1 MYVLNSLAE
10 FKSIILLT
18 DIPSSDQLMVN
29 LFISCFDILAGSSRS
44 SSGEQLGKNVE
55 MQLTS
60 VLVTIVD
67 ESANLPS
74 EAVDIIVAQ
83 FLRADP
89 RAINGFVRKNAK
101 NAAVIDERQ
110 STLALKELPP
120 AYNMART
127 VCNSCPEKMARYLSQ
142 YFNDV
147 IVDASS
153 SAAKAPIKKASH
165 RRTSDNL
172 DDSDLDSA
180 AVPTAEDLE
189 ELEKVHL
196 LLRELWR
203 ACPAVLQ
210 NVIPQLEAELSA
222 ENVHL
227 RSLATETF
235 GDVISGIGAAGLP
248 PSPALDPAFYPPL
261 ALSDMTGFTQHD
273 NILTKPSS
281 PQPFP
286 HTHPQA
292 FSSFLSRSHDKS
304 PVIRAA
310 WTTGIGRIVATS
322 AGGIG
327 LDPQVE
333 DRLITNLATMLQDA
347 DEKVRIAAVRAI
359 GNFSIR
365 DVIFKLGSS
374 GSIDKSGSVLAVLAE
389 RIRDKKHTVREEATV
404 VLARFWG
411 VAAGAIAD
419 EEEQVISAIGS
430 APSKILDTYYT
441 NDLEIGVLLDHVLHE
456 QLLPLSYPPLKSK
469 SSKLINGHSQ
479 RTKDIQINGHD
490 EMENLDPDKIR
501 AERILLLVKHLDEKA
516 RKVFYAMQTRQLQ
529 ISKVMEAY
537 LQRCEDYNGG
547 VMDHNEKAIKEHLTR
562 LINSFGNQLPDPSKV
577 TESLWKFA
585 KLHDRRSYVLIRFCM
600 SPDSDYRTVTNAIKE
615 LIKRI
620 EQKSTSPQDLLNIL
634 LPIMYRTSVLIYNKS
649 HVPAIM
655 DYSRTNNKSL
665 ASTAHEILREVST
678 RTPQVL
684 KAHVKEICMLLQ
696 DQAPRGRTANDPAA
710 IDNLKA
716 CASFASKFTDNIF
729 QDRKFVQAMTDF
741 ALGGTPAEAA
751 KHAVTITMT
760 TTDRKELLSKDLI
773 QKCIKDF
780 RYGIGGFLPRLA
792 ALSQLML
799 LAPNEV
805 EQESDAISNIAIE
818 EILLKVRTT
827 PIDSSNSYT
836 WSHTVDPECEAKCW
850 ALKILVNRVRSLS
863 DSDNVSGIADPVYKV
878 LLNLIKNSGE
888 CLPDKNTPPS
898 HKPRLRLLAAR
909 LCLKLCTKKIT
920 DALFKP
926 SAFNSLALV
935 AQDPILDVRTSFLQ
949 RLKKYL
955 GQSKLPQRF
964 YTIPFLL
971 AFEPNSSLKSDTTTW
986 IRSRASHF
994 NALKIQQRD
1003 PKPKMIM
1010 ESVFARLLSLLAHHP
1025 DYDHAAEDLI
1035 DFARYILYYLY
1046 PIATEDNISLIY
1058 HIAQRVKQCRDN
1070 ISPSPENDSHLYHLS
1085 DLAQLTIRK
1094 FEDAHNWNMQTM
1106 PATLRLPSSLFE
1118 VMDDHEEAKQIA
1130 EKNYL
1135 PEGVEEGIEGLV
1147 KATIKAA
1154 RSQGKKRRSDIHEN
1168 GEERGGKR
1176 VKSLTIRK
1184 APTKEK
1190 KSKAA
1195 KTPKKTKR
1203 KTSEE
1208 VASTERRRSARATV
1222 TGGKYAER
1230 DDEEDDEEMAEGVAE
1245 WEYDNGEV
1253 IKDVENGV
1261 DDAEEE
1267 SEEEEREERE
1277 EEPEPDEIKEPT
1289 PKSSPKGKKPPTKLK
1304 GVKKKPAI
1312 KAR

>member
-29 LFISCFDILAGSSRS
+29 LFIQCFDILAGSSRS
-44 SSGEQLGKNVE
+44 STGEQLGKNVE

-60 VLVTIVD
+60 VLVTMVD

-74 EAVDIIVAQ
+74 EVVDTIVAQ
-83 FLRADP
+83 FLRTHP
-89 RAINGFVRKNAK
+89 RAFNGAVRKNK
-101 NAAVIDERQ
+101 TNPAVTDEKQ

-127 VCNSCPEKMARYLSQ
+127 ICNSCPEKMARYLSQ

-153 SAAKAPIKKASH
+153 SAAKAPTKKAPL
-165 RRTSDNL
+165 RKASDNS
-172 DDSDLDSA
+172 DDSDLDGTA
-180 AVPTAEDLE
+180 GPTAEDLE

-227 RSLATETF
+227 RSLATETL
-235 GDVISGIGAAGLP
+235 GDIVSGIGAAGLP
-248 PSPALDPAFYPPL
+248 PPPALDPAVYPPL
-261 ALSDMTGFTQHD
+261 ALSDMTGLINND

-286 HTHPQA
+286 HAHPQA

-310 WTTGIGRIVATS
+310 WTTGIGRIITTS
-322 AGGIG
+322 AGGMG
-327 LDPQVE
+327 LAQQVE

-347 DEKVRIAAVRAI
+347 DERVRIAAVRAI
-359 GNFSIR
+359 GNFSVR
-365 DVIFKLGSS
+365 DVILKLGSS
-374 GSIDKSGSVLAVLAE
+374 GSMDKPGSALAVLAE
-389 RIRDKKHTVREEATV
+389 RIRDKRHAVREEATV
-404 VLARFWG
+404 VLARLWG

-419 EEEQVISAIGS
+419 EEEEVISAIGS

-441 NDLEIGVLLDHVLHE
+441 NDLDIGVLLDHVLHE

-469 SSKLINGHSQ
+469 STKLVNGDSQ
-479 RTKDIQINGHD
+479 KMKDSQITSAVD
-490 EMENLDPDKIR
+490 PEKLDPDKIR
-501 AERILLLVKHLDEKA
+501 VERILLLVKHLDEKA

-529 ISKVMEAY
+529 MSKVMEAY

-547 VMDHNEKAIKEHLTR
+547 VMDQNEKAIKEHLTR

-620 EQKSTSPQDLLNIL
+620 EQKATSPQDLLNIL
-634 LPIMYRTSVLIYNKS
+634 LPLIYRTSVLVYNKS

-655 DYSRTNNKSL
+655 EYSRTNSISL
-665 ASTAHEILREVST
+665 ASTAHEMLREIST

-696 DQAPRGRTANDPAA
+696 DEAPHGGIANDPGAL
-710 IDNLKA
+710 DNLKA
-716 CASFASKFTDNIF
+716 CASFASKFTDKIF

-741 ALGGTPAEAA
+741 ALNGAPAEAA
-751 KHAVTITMT
+751 KHAITIVMT
-760 TTDRKELLSKDLI
+760 TTDRKEMLAKDLV
-773 QKCIKDF
+773 QKCIEGF
-780 RYGIGGFLPRLA
+780 RYGAEGFLPRLA

-805 EQESDAISNIAIE
+805 EQESDAVSNIAIE
-818 EILLKVRTT
+818 EILLQVRTT
-827 PIDSSNSYT
+827 PTDFSNSYT
-836 WSHTVDPECEAKCW
+836 WSPAVDPECEAKCW
-850 ALKILVNRVRSLS
+850 ALKILVNRVRSQS
-863 DSDNVSGIADPVYKV
+863 DSETLSGIADPVYKV

-888 CLPDKNTPPS
+888 CLPSKDTPPS
-898 HKPRLRLLAAR
+898 HKPRLRLLAGR
-909 LCLKLCTKKIT
+909 LCLKLCTKKTT
-920 DALFKP
+920 DALFTP
-926 SAFNSLALV
+926 NAFNLLALV
-935 AQDPILDVRTSFLQ
+935 AQDPIFDVRTSFLQ
-949 RLKKYL
+949 RLRKYL
-955 GQSKLPQRF
+955 GYSKLPQRF

-986 IRSRASHF
+986 VRSRASHF
-994 NALKIQQRD
+994 NTLKAQQRD

-1025 DYDHAAEDLI
+1025 DYSNAAEDLI
-1035 DFARYILYYLY
+1035 DFARYVLYYLY
-1046 PIATEDNISLIY
+1046 PVATEDNLSLIY
-1058 HIAQRVKQCRDN
+1058 HIAQRVKQCRDS

-1094 FEDAHNWNMQTM
+1094 FEDAHNWNIQTM
-1106 PATLRLPSSLFE
+1106 PTTLRLPSSLFE
-1118 VMDDHEEAKQIA
+1118 LMGEHEEAKQIA
-1130 EKNYL
+1130 ENNYL

-1147 KATIKAA
+1147 KATMKAA
-1154 RSQGKKRRSDIHEN
+1154 KSHGKKRRSDVHEN

-1190 KSKAA
+1190 KPKAA
-1195 KTPKKTKR
+1195 RTPKKTKR

-1208 VASTERRRSARATV
+1208 VESTERRRSGRATA

-1230 DDEEDDEEMAEGVAE
+1230 DDQEDDEEMAEGVAA
-1245 WEYDNGEV
+1245 WEYANGKV
-1253 IKDVENGV
+1253 IKEDDENGV
-1261 DDAEEE
+1261 DAEDE
-1267 SEEEEREERE
+1267 SEGEDQEDD
-1277 EEPEPDEIKEPT
+1277 EPDPDEVKEPT
-1289 PKSSPKGKKPPTKLK
+1289 PKPSPKGKKPAAKSK
-1304 GVKKKPAI
+1304 GVKKA
-1312 KAR
+1312 AR